1 MNGNDRELVA
11 GGRFRRCRN
20 GLQDQISREISYGS
34 EIIDEGGYP
43 MITVNKLIGGMCL
56 AALTAVLWLGTA
68 ATPATAETE
77 VSIRFSWK
85 LKGEYAPLYVAMDQG
100 YFAEEGLKVSL
111 GPGSGSQAALAAVQQ
126 GQETATFAPAVF
138 GLQAISKGL
147 GVKIIAL
154 YHPGTP
160 MAFISHPDKPINSP
174 KDMEGMKLAHS
185 VGDTASDFLP
195 VFCQAN
201 KIDCSKINLVGM
213 NFKAIM
219 PSFLAKEVDA
229 TAAYRTNDIPV
240 LEAKGVK
247 LVVLDLPQNGL
258 NVPGGSLIT
267 SDKQIAENPKALSG
281 MLKAIDR
288 GYRFTKN
295 DPAAAAKIMKK
306 YWDTTLADEVVT
318 EQVRQTVAAV
328 PDYGGKPVGWIDQDA
343 FGTSL
348 QQIKDAGK
356 IEKIL
361 PLDSYYTND
370 LNGG

>member
-1 MNGNDRELVA
+1 
-11 GGRFRRCRN
+11 
-20 GLQDQISREISYGS
+20 
-34 EIIDEGGYP
+34 
-43 MITVNKLIGGMCL
+43 MITLRKLTGGMCL
-56 AALTAVLWLGTA
+56 AMFTAVMWLGA
-68 ATPATAETE
+68 ATGPALAGEHETE
-77 VSIRFSWK
+77 ISIRFSWK
-85 LKGEYAPLYVAMDQG
+85 LKGEYAPLYVALDQG

-111 GPGSGSQAALAAVQQ
+111 GPGSGSQAALAAVVQ

-138 GLQAISKGL
+138 GLQGISKGL
-147 GVKIIAL
+147 SVKIIAL

-160 MAFISHPDKPINSP
+160 MAFISHPDNPVNSP
-174 KDMEGMKLAHS
+174 KDLEGKKLAFS

-201 KIDCSKINLVGM
+201 EIDCDKINMVGM

-219 PSFLAKEVDA
+219 PSFLAKKVDV

-247 LVVLDLPQNGL
+247 LVILDLPQNGL

-281 MLKAIDR
+281 MLRAIDR
-288 GYRFTKN
+288 GYRFSKK

-318 EQVRQTVAAV
+318 EQVKQTVAAV
-328 PDYGGKPVGWIDQDA
+328 PDYDGKPIGWIDSDV
-343 FGTSL
+343 FNSSL

-356 IEKIL
+356 IDEVL
-361 PLDSYYTND
+361 PLDTYFTNA